1 MNRELAP
8 LPVESSQ
15 GSLIRINGEKSK
27 EIKVIVKS
35 KVDFDGYTPA
45 RSRL

>member
-27 EIKVIVKS
+27 EIRVIVKS
-35 KVDFDGYTPA
+35 KVGFDEYTPA